1 MKKYYSISVCGI
13 GLLGLLAM
21 PTRVGATPNGAK
33 VTEASAQNLSGK
45 VEISNDIVG
54 KPETVHNSVSVAQ
67 TDNAAKGLSEPGK
80 NLNASTA
87 ELVQENA
94 KSPGLTLLKQNRQTN
109 ESKEVSPQAQ
119 PISSIQSALNPLDF
133 NPVSKLTGSHT
144 SDLDLIPDKIA
155 GRSAVELKLHAPATS
170 ISQESNVQSNQPTAT
185 EEPAKLDR
193 IQPKDRDTKVAQLT
207 EIQPPDSP
215 DLMDQ
220 VTNVSQ
226 LRDVQPSDWA
236 YEALRSLVERYGCIA
251 GYPDGTFRGNRA
263 MTRYEFAAGLNA
275 CLQQVERLIASN
287 TADFAT
293 KQDLATLQRLIEE
306 FRPELETLRTRVASL
321 EGRTA
326 FLENHQFSTTTK
338 LSGQAIMAAVGA
350 SGGSP
355 DGKDGN
361 IILVDRVRLNFQ
373 TSFTGKDTLIVG
385 LQAYSFVGNPFGGNS
400 LQNTLFPGSTL
411 TEGMTKLS
419 FEPQFAGFDPKNLSS
434 VGANSVNLYKLLYI
448 FPVAKRFTVFAAP
461 AVEVSDAFP
470 AITPFADDGQEA
482 LSRFA
487 GYNPVVRV
495 SGGTSGTGLAS
506 AGGFIWSISDQLD
519 LRALYGSV
527 NANIPG
533 DSPDVL
539 PGVSGTPLGSG
550 LFGGSSVVSAQLTIK
565 PTKAL
570 DIGLN
575 YANSYH
581 EINILGI
588 GSAQSSANALG
599 GLSLGTPVKL
609 NSLGATL
616 TWRFA
621 PKVAFSAYGAYIFV
635 KDSSGHV
642 DATSDFASWMV
653 GLHFNDLFKKGN
665 GAGIIFGMP
674 IYRVA
679 AGGDA
684 SLDTPG
690 VDRATPYHLEA
701 YYRFNVT
708 DNISITPG
716 AFVLFNPEGDSRNET
731 TTVGVLRTTF
741 TF

>member
-1 MKKYYSISVCGI
+1 MNKYYLLRVCGV
-13 GLLGLLAM
+13 GLLGLLAASM
-21 PTRVGATPNGAK
+21 LPGVRPATAEVIDTSPIKLPGNRETSNEPVANPGKADR
-33 VTEASAQNLSGK
+33 NLG
-45 VEISNDIVG
+45 
-54 KPETVHNSVSVAQ
+54 VAQ
-67 TDNAAKGLSEPGK
+67 TRNEAKGLNELDK
-80 NLNASTA
+80 NLNASSA
-87 ELVQENA
+87 ELVKAEV
-94 KSPGLTLLKQNRQTN
+94 SSHSSTFLSQNRQIGEDTI
-109 ESKEVSPQAQ
+109 VSPEAQ
-119 PISSIQSALNPLDF
+119 SISPTQSASRPLTS
-133 NPVSKLTGSHT
+133 NLVSQLATSHIPH
-144 SDLDLIPDKIA
+144 SDL
-155 GRSAVELKLHAPATS
+155 SVPATS
-170 ISQESNVQSNQPTAT
+170 ISQLNNVQFSDSAAT
-185 EEPAKLDR
+185 GEPAKLDTT
-193 IQPKDRDTKVAQLT
+193 DRMEQVTKVSQLR
-207 EIQPPDSP
+207 EEPSP
-215 DLMDQ
+215 DPMDQ

-321 EGRTA
+321 ESRTT
-326 FLENHQFSTTTK
+326 FLENHQFSTTTR
-338 LSGQAIMAAVGA
+338 LNGQAIMAAVGA

-355 DGKDGN
+355 NGKDGN

-385 LQAYSFVGNPFGGNS
+385 LQAYNFLGDPFGGNS

-419 FEPQFAGFDPKNLSS
+419 FEPQFAGFNPKDLSA

-448 FPVAKRFTVFAAP
+448 FPIAKKFTVFAAP

-482 LSRFA
+482 ISRFA

-495 SGGTSGTGLAS
+495 SGGTSGIGLAS
-506 AGGFIWSISDQLD
+506 AAGLIWSISDKLD

-533 DSPDVL
+533 DAPDVL

-550 LFGGSSVVSAQLTIK
+550 LFGGSSVVAAQLTIK
-565 PTKAL
+565 PNKSL

-599 GLSLGTPVKL
+599 GLALGTPVKL

-621 PKVAFSAYGAYIFV
+621 PKVALSAYGAYIFV
-635 KDSSGHV
+635 KDSSGRV

-653 GLHFNDLFKKGN
+653 GLHFNDLFKPGN
-665 GAGIIFGMP
+665 AAGIIFGMP

-684 SLDTPG
+684 SLDTLG

-701 YYRFNVT
+701 YYRFKVT

-716 AFVLFNPEGDSRNET
+716 GFVLFNPEGDSRNDT

>member
-1 MKKYYSISVCGI
+1 MKKYYLTWICKV
-13 GLLGLLAM
+13 GLLGLLLAT
-21 PTRVGATPNGAK
+21 PALVGATITAANATDAPVK
-33 VTEASAQNLSGK
+33 KLSGK
-45 VEISNDIVG
+45 VETSNN
-54 KPETVHNSVSVAQ
+54 TVAELSTADDSVSVAQ
-67 TDNAAKGLSEPGK
+67 TGNATHGWSEPGK
-80 NLNASTA
+80 YLNASAA
-87 ELVQENA
+87 ELVEGNA
-94 KSPGLTLLKQNRQTN
+94 NSSGLTPLIENQQIDDSNEASLEEQPSSSNQSTAGLLVPNNEPAATKEAAKRDRI
-109 ESKEVSPQAQ
+109 ESKDQVTQ
-119 PISSIQSALNPLDF
+119 
-133 NPVSKLTGSHT
+133 
-144 SDLDLIPDKIA
+144 
-155 GRSAVELKLHAPATS
+155 
-170 ISQESNVQSNQPTAT
+170 
-185 EEPAKLDR
+185 
-193 IQPKDRDTKVAQLT
+193 VAQQT
-207 EIQPPDSP
+207 EIELSDP
-215 DLMDQ
+215 MDQ
-220 VTNVSQ
+220 VTNVTQ

-275 CLQQVERLIASN
+275 CLQQVERLIAST

-321 EGRTA
+321 ESRTT

-350 SGGSP
+350 GGGSP
-355 DGKDGN
+355 EGKDGN

-385 LQAYSFVGNPFGGNS
+385 LQAYNFQGDPFGGNS

-419 FEPQFAGFDPKNLSS
+419 FEPQFAGFNPKDLST
-434 VGANSVNLYKLLYI
+434 VGSNSVNLYKLLYI

-482 LSRFA
+482 ISRFA
-487 GYNPVVRV
+487 GYNPVARV
-495 SGGTSGTGLAS
+495 SGGTSGIGLAS
-506 AGGFIWSISDQLD
+506 AGGFIWNISDQLD

-533 DSPDVL
+533 DAPDVL

-550 LFGGSSVVSAQLTIK
+550 FFGGSSVISAQLTIK
-565 PTKAL
+565 PSKAL

-599 GLSLGTPVKL
+599 RVDLGIPVKL
-609 NSLGATL
+609 NSLGATV

-635 KDSSGHV
+635 KDSSGRV
-642 DATSDFASWMV
+642 DATSDYASWMV
-653 GLHFNDLFKKGN
+653 GLHFNDLFKAGN
-665 GAGIIFGMP
+665 AAGLIFGMP

-684 SLDTPG
+684 SLDPVG

-701 YYRFNVT
+701 YYRFKVT
-708 DNISITPG
+708 NNISITPG
-716 AFVLFNPEGDSRNET
+716 AFVLFNPEGDSRNDT

>member
-1 MKKYYSISVCGI
+1 MNKYYSIWICGV
-13 GLLGLLAM
+13 GLLGLLAT
-21 PTRVGATPNGAK
+21 PTGVGATLTAAK
-33 VTEASAQNLSGK
+33 ATDTSARKLSEK
-45 VEISNDIVG
+45 VETSHDAVAE
-54 KPETVHNSVSVAQ
+54 PATADDSVSVAQ
-67 TDNAAKGLSEPGK
+67 TGNAANGLSEPIK
-80 NLNASTA
+80 YLNASTA
-87 ELVQENA
+87 ELVKGNA
-94 KSPGLTLLKQNRQTN
+94 NLPELTPLTQNRQTN
-109 ESKEVSPQAQ
+109 DSKEFLPKTL
-119 PISSIQSALNPLDF
+119 PSSSTQSTSNPLVP
-133 NPVSKLTGSHT
+133 NPVSQLTSSHKSD
-144 SDLDLIPDKIA
+144 SDLVPNQTARLAPVAI
-155 GRSAVELKLHAPATS
+155 KLQAPATS
-170 ISQESNVQSNQPTAT
+170 MSPESNVPSNQPTAT
-185 EEPAKLDR
+185 GEPAKRDR
-193 IQPKDRDTKVAQLT
+193 IQLRDQVTQVAQLS
-207 EIQPPDSP
+207 EIEPSDP
-215 DLMDQ
+215 MGQ

-306 FRPELETLRTRVASL
+306 FRPELETLRTRVANL
-321 EGRTA
+321 ESRTA

-338 LSGQAIMAAVGA
+338 LSGQAIIAGVGA

-355 DGKDGN
+355 EGKDGN
-361 IILVDRVRLNFQ
+361 IILVDRVRLNLQ

-385 LQAYSFVGNPFGGNS
+385 LQAYNFLGDPFGGNS

-419 FEPQFAGFDPKNLSS
+419 FEPQFAGFDPKDLST

-470 AITPFADDGQEA
+470 AITPFADEGQDA

-506 AGGFIWSISDQLD
+506 AAGFIWSISDKVD

-533 DSPDVL
+533 DASDVL

-550 LFGGSSVVSAQLTIK
+550 FFGGSSVISAQLTIK
-565 PTKAL
+565 PTKSL

-581 EINILGI
+581 EINILGV

-599 GLSLGTPVKL
+599 GVPLGIPVKL

-621 PKVAFSAYGAYIFV
+621 PKVAFSTYGAYIFV
-635 KDSSGHV
+635 RDSSGQA

-653 GLHFNDLFKKGN
+653 GLHFSDLFKAGN
-665 GAGIIFGMP
+665 AAGIIFGQP
-674 IYRVA
+674 LYRVA

-684 SLDTPG
+684 SLDASG

-701 YYRFNVT
+701 YYRFKVSN
-708 DNISITPG
+708 NISITPG
-716 AFVLFNPEGDSRNET
+716 AFVLFNPEGDSRNDT